1 MPLTAVIVQAR
12 MSSSR
17 LPGKVLLDL
26 GDKPVLDRVITRC
39 RLIGGVDVV
48 CIAVPEARDSDPV
61 ADLALA
67 CGAAVHRGPELDVLE
82 RYRGAA
88 EALGADYVMRVTSDC
103 PLIDPE
109 ICRQVLALVQSSG
122 VDYAC
127 NNMPRSFPHGLDC
140 EAFTRAAL
148 ERCGD
153 AARAPSE
160 REHVTPWLR
169 NDGGVRR
176 TALPGPGGEAA
187 QQRWTL
193 DYPEDYE
200 FLQTV
205 FRRLPAHNAT
215 LGYRETMAIIA
226 RDPHLKSLHEAAVGR
241 AEREGRR

>member
-26 GDKPVLDRVITRC
+26 GGKPVLDRVIERC
-39 RLIGGVDVV
+39 RRIVGVDVV
-48 CIAVPEARDSDPV
+48 CIAVPESSDSDPV
-61 ADLALA
+61 AALALA
-67 CGAAVHRGPELDVLE
+67 CGAAVHRGSELDVLE

-88 EALGADYVMRVTSDC
+88 EAVQADYVMRVTSDC
-103 PLIDPE
+103 PLVDPE
-109 ICRQVLALVQSSG
+109 VCRQVLALVRSSG
-122 VDYAC
+122 ADYAC

-148 ERCGD
+148 ERCAGS
-153 AARAPSE
+153 ARAPAE

-169 NDGGVRR
+169 NEASIRR
-176 TALPGPGGEAA
+176 TDVTGPGGEAA
-187 QQRWTL
+187 RYRWTL
-193 DYPEDYE
+193 DYPEDYR
-200 FLQTV
+200 FLQAL
-205 FRRLPAHNAT
+205 FRQLPADNAA

-226 RDPHLKSLHEAAVGR
+226 REPHLKSLHDAAVER